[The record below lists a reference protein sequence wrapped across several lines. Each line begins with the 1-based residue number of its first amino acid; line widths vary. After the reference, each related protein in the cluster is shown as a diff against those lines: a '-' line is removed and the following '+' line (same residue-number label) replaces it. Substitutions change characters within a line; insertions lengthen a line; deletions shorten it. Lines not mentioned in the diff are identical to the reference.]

1 MKYSIIREDRESVFG
16 KKTTIKKLKI
26 IAKKYKIKKISKLKK
41 KELQNKVFLHLN
53 KMYSALKIQSFFKL
67 LLLKKILRLQ
77 GPARIKRS
85 LCTNDT
91 DFYDLDKVTLLD
103 WENFISFQDDDKH
116 IYGFTIKSLFNLYA
130 KNNTNIECVK
140 NPYNLKDLPPNLYS
154 NLQSLINLYKIMK
167 IPIDINHDITNYI
180 ISEKSYVRD
189 VFTKIDE
196 LGNYSDP
203 EWLLKLNKHQLI
215 LYLKEL
221 KDIFLYRADLSN
233 MKRFLI
239 CPFQN
244 GDPFY
249 DTNLFSL
256 QLKSYNVILKK
267 TVEVIKR
274 FIMYSASYEDN
285 KLGSLYVLISLTI
298 ISEDARTALPHLYYS
313 VNINN

>member
-53 KMYSALKIQSFFKL
+53 KMYSALKIQTFFKL

-154 NLQSLINLYKIMK
+154 NLQSLINLYKIMNIK
-167 IPIDINHDITNYI
+167 IDINHDISNYV
-180 ISEKSYVRD
+180 ISEKSKVRD
-189 VFTKIDE
+189 VFNKIDE
-196 LGNYSDP
+196 LGNYSNP

-221 KDIFLYRADLSN
+221 KDIFFYRLGLTN
-233 MKRFLI
+233 IKRFLI

-256 QLKSYNVILKK
+256 QLKSYNVILNK
-267 TVEVIKR
+267 TIEVIKR
-274 FIMYSASYEDN
+274 FIMYSVSYEDN
-285 KLGSLYVLISLTI
+285 KLGSYYVLMALTI
-298 ISEDARTALPHLYYS
+298 VSQDARMVLPHLYYS